1 MLTKCHKII
10 KMITIDKGHLFN
22 ILDIST
28 RITFIFTDYEWKS
41 KGCPREF
48 NFLSARYAFEI
59 VQEQVSSIR

>member
-28 RITFIFTDYEWKS
+28 RITFIFTDYE
-41 KGCPREF
+41 
-48 NFLSARYAFEI
+48 
-59 VQEQVSSIR
+59 